1 MSLIDG
7 ILESVLKKYGI
18 EKTDIDKAKRVMDK
32 IKFTK
37 RNGENYLIIDIGDG
51 VELSIKQK
59 D

>member
-18 EKTDIDKAKRVMDK
+18 EKTDIDKAKRIMDK

>member
-18 EKTDIDKAKRVMDK
+18 EKTDIDKAKKVMDK